1 MPLGKRWKAPGRRI
15 GRHQEDGSEGTRKMD
30 QKAPGRQRK
39 GVYKMGQFFKMYIFV
54 TVFNI
59 VSWANIGTW

>member
-1 MPLGKRWKAPGRRI
+1 MEGRWI
-15 GRHQEDGSEGTRKMD
+15 GRHQEDGGKMD
-30 QKAPGRQRK
+30 RKAPGRQRK